1 MAIPLLH
8 FHIII
13 LFAITEAA
21 GIKILVVNLLL
32 IRLTTKYLICI

>member
-1 MAIPLLH
+1 MAIPLFH

-21 GIKILVVNLLL
+21 GIRILVVKLLL
-32 IRLTTKYLICI
+32 IHLAKNLICN